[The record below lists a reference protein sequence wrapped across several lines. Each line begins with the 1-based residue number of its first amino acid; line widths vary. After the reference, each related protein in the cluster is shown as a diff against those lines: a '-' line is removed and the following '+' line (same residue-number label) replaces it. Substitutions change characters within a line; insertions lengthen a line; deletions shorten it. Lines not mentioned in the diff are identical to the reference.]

1 MSGRG
6 DAVLIS
12 GRRQATA
19 RISSLLPADGPRG
32 LALEGPPGRKPEAW
46 LKVKCRPAAIHSS
59 EETVRVLRVPL
70 CNCAGR
76 TVWPGHLLAGHL
88 RMPELHGCGV
98 EASAVSPPA
107 SVPCGGVWGSRKG
120 GLRFAG
126 AWALPV
132 GAGGHSPPLLWGA
145 AVLSRDTKAP
155 SPMPCATVPHMP
167 RFALK
172 WVVPPSCFALV

>member
-19 RISSLLPADGPRG
+19 RLSSLLRPDGLRG

-46 LKVKCRPAAIHSS
+46 LKVKCKTAAIHSS
-59 EETVRVLRVPL
+59 EETVRVLRVPF

-76 TVWPGHLLAGHL
+76 PVWPGDLLAGHL
-88 RMPELHGCGV
+88 RMLELHGCRA
-98 EASAVSPPA
+98 EASAVSPLA
-107 SVPCGGVWGSRKG
+107 SVPCGGVWGRRKG

-132 GAGGHSPPLLWGA
+132 GAGGRSPPLCP
-145 AVLSRDTKAP
+145 AVVCCCPLPGHQGPVT
-155 SPMPCATVPHMP
+155 H
-167 RFALK
+167 AL
-172 WVVPPSCFALV
+172 